1 MLDLSIH
8 ATDAADLYRQIRDLA
23 GPAILEGYQDEALLA
38 EVRQRMAKKGFVVVI
53 KPFEDDTSATDT
65 ATNGDTPEPPKGNK
79 RGPKPKTAEP
89 TQALAA
95 PDAPKGGP
103 KLVEPSTDTAKA
115 MTEKSTDAA
124 PAATQDDV
132 KAALNAYA
140 AIHGQMPARAVMQK
154 EGGCPRLMDI
164 PPAKYGAV
172 IAALAVQ
179 VAA

>member
-38 EVRQRMAKKGFVVVI
+38 EVRQRMAKKGYVVTV

-65 ATNGDTPEPPKGNK
+65 ATNGDTPEPPKGK
-79 RGPKPKTAEP
+79 PGRKPKAETAP
-89 TQALAA
+89 AA
-95 PDAPKGGP
+95 IAHEAPKEGP
-103 KLVEPSTDTAKA
+103 KLVDQSTDTAKA
-115 MTEKSTDAA
+115 MAETTSTEAA

-140 AIHGQMPARAVMQK
+140 AVHGQMPARAVMQK